1 MARQG
6 RRGFSDGSVLTI
18 KRLLRNPLTGFLQLY
33 AFFEDEAERR
43 VTSMAGWREAMSSFR
58 TLSSELQVKF
68 VVGSRCLATFKSRK
82 VSCARTKP
90 VGLIVQSHVLKK
102 LIVPPQG

>member
-1 MARQG
+1 MARQS
-6 RRGFSDGSVLTI
+6 RRGFSNGSVLTI
-18 KRLLRNPLTGFLQLY
+18 KRLFRSPLTEFLQLY
-33 AFFEDEAERR
+33 AFIEDEAERR
-43 VTSMAGWREAMSSFR
+43 VTYMAGLREAMSSFR
-58 TLSSELQVKF
+58 TSSSELQVKF

-90 VGLIVQSHVLKK
+90 VGLTVHSHVLKK